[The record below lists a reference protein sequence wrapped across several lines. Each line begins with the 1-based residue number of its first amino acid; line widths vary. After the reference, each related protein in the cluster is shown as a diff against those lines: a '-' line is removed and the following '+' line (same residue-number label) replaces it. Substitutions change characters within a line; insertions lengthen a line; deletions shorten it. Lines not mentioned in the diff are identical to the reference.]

1 MTKSSFTIN
10 CAGNLINLTK
20 PQVMGVIN
28 LTPDS
33 FYAQSR
39 VEDTTGILK
48 RVERMLI
55 EGADFLDLGAMS
67 SRPGAP
73 LISSKEELTRLLP
86 LLRVVLKQFPSAIV
100 SIDTI
105 FSETAKAVISEGA
118 AMINDISGGTLDP
131 KMFETIAALNV
142 PYILMHTRGT
152 PETMQQKAQY
162 DDVAMDVLDDLI
174 QKVGILRQM
183 GIKDV
188 IIDPGFGFG
197 KTIAQNFILLK
208 KLSIFKILGVPLLA
222 GLSRKTMIWKSLQ
235 ITPDQALN
243 GTTALNMVA
252 LLHGANILRV
262 HDVRPAVETIQLYEL
277 LHGWNS
283 D

>member
-1 MTKSSFTIN
+1 MTKSNFTIN
-10 CAGNLINLTK
+10 CSGNLINLTK
-20 PQVMGVIN
+20 PLVMGVLNI
-28 LTPDS
+28 TPDS

-39 VEDTTGILK
+39 VQDTVAILK
-48 RVERMLI
+48 RAEQMLM

-73 LISSKEELTRLLP
+73 LISAEEEWNRLLP
-86 LLRVVLKQFPSAIV
+86 PLRVLVKQFPNAIV

-105 FSETAKAVISEGA
+105 FSETAKIVVAEGA
-118 AMINDISGGTLDP
+118 SMINDISGGTLDN
-131 KMFETIAALNV
+131 KMFETIADLNV

-152 PETMQQKAQY
+152 PQNMQQKTQY
-162 DDVAMDVLDDLI
+162 EDVALNVLDDLI
-174 QKVGILRQM
+174 QKVGILRQL
-183 GIKDV
+183 GVKDV

-197 KTIAQNFILLK
+197 KTIEQNFILLK
-208 KLSIFKILGVPLLA
+208 KLEIFKILGLPLLA

-235 ITPDQALN
+235 IAPEQALN

-262 HDVRPAVETIQLYEL
+262 HDVRPAVETIQLYQL
-277 LHGWNS
+277 LS
-283 D
+283 V

>member
-1 MTKSSFTIN
+1 MTKSNFSIN
-10 CAGNLINLTK
+10 CVGNLINFTK
-20 PQVMGVIN
+20 PLVMGVIN

-39 VEDTTGILK
+39 AEDTTGILK
-48 RVERMLI
+48 RVEQMLM

-73 LISSKEELTRLLP
+73 LTTPKEELTRLLP
-86 LLRVVLKQFPSAIV
+86 PLRVVLKQFPSAIV

-118 AMINDISGGTLDP
+118 AMINDISGGTLDH
-131 KMFETIAALNV
+131 KMFETIADLKV
-142 PYILMHTRGT
+142 PYVLMHTRGT

-183 GIKDV
+183 GVKDLM
-188 IIDPGFGFG
+188 IDPGFGFG
-197 KTIAQNFILLK
+197 KTISQNFILLK

-222 GLSRKTMIWKSLQ
+222 GLSRKTMIWKSLH
-235 ITPDQALN
+235 ISPDQALN

-277 LHGWNS
+277 LS
-283 D
+283 V

>member
-10 CAGNLINLTK
+10 CSGNLVNLTK
-20 PQVMGVIN
+20 KPMVMGVIN

-39 VEDTTGILK
+39 AKDTNAILK
-48 RVERMLI
+48 RAEQMLM

-73 LISSKEELTRLLP
+73 MISTAEELHRLLP
-86 LLRVVLKQFPSAIV
+86 PLRVLVKQFPNAIV

-105 FSETAKAVISEGA
+105 FSQTAKIVVGEGA
-118 AMINDISGGTLDP
+118 AMINDISGGTLDN
-131 KMFETIAALNV
+131 KMFETIADLNV
-142 PYILMHTRGT
+142 PYVLMHTRGT

-162 DDVAMDVLDDLI
+162 EDVAINVLDDLI
-174 QKVGILRQM
+174 QKVGILRQL
-183 GIKDV
+183 GVKDV

-197 KTIAQNFILLK
+197 KTIEQNFILLK
-208 KLSIFKILGVPLLA
+208 KLEIFKILGLPLLA
-222 GLSRKTMIWKSLQ
+222 GLSRKTMIWKSLH
-235 ITPDQALN
+235 IAPEQALN

-252 LLHGANILRV
+252 LLNGANILRV
-262 HDVRPAVETIQLYEL
+262 HDVRPAVETIQLYQL
-277 LHGWNS
+277 LVG
-283 D
+283 